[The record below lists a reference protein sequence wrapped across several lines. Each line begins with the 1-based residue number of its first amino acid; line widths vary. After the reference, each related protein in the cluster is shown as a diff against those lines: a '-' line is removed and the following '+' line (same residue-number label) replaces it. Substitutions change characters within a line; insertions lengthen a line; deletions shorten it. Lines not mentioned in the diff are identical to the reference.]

1 MTNQTHALRVQRAP
15 WTRAAVM
22 LLQSLHFSRPP
33 PPRATIPEAR
43 PPPPVHLKMKMAAI
57 NGKTH
62 YIIFMLI
69 L

>member
-1 MTNQTHALRVQRAP
+1 MTNQTHALRVQSAP

-43 PPPPVHLKMKMAAI
+43 PPPGTFENEDGRH
-57 NGKTH
+57 
-62 YIIFMLI
+62 
-69 L
+69 

>member
-1 MTNQTHALRVQRAP
+1 MTNQTHALRAQRAP

-43 PPPPVHLKMKMAAI
+43 PPGTFENEDGRH
-57 NGKTH
+57 
-62 YIIFMLI
+62 
-69 L
+69 

>member
-43 PPPPVHLKMKMAAI
+43 PPPPLGTFENEDGRH
-57 NGKTH
+57 
-62 YIIFMLI
+62 
-69 L
+69 

>member
-22 LLQSLHFSRPP
+22 FLQSLHFYRPP

-43 PPPPVHLKMKMAAI
+43 PPPSLSTFENEDGRH
-57 NGKTH
+57 
-62 YIIFMLI
+62 
-69 L
+69 